1 MAKKAPG
8 KHFRKGISLIEIMG
22 MFPTDAVAE
31 KWFAENR
38 WPDGP
43 HCPHCGSTN
52 IQSGSK
58 HKTMPYLCRDKPC
71 GKRFSVRTHTPME
84 ASKLGYRIWVIAGY
98 LVTTSLKSVSSM
110 KLHRDL
116 GITQKSAWFLGH
128 RIREM
133 FAHKT
138 GPFAGPVEVD
148 ETYMGGKEANKHSS
162 KKLRAGRG
170 PVGKAAVVGAKDRA
184 TNSVN
189 ASMVDNTGAKTLKD
203 FAESKAAT
211 GAKVFTDEHSAY
223 KGIKNHDSVCHSAGE
238 FVRGETHT
246 NGIESFWA
254 MLKRAH
260 KGIFHKMSPK
270 HLQRYVNEFSGRHN
284 VRPMD
289 TIEQLQ
295 FVALSGVGKRLR
307 YADLIADNGCL
318 ARRDPL
324 ERKRASG

>member
-8 KHFRKGISLIEIMG
+8 KHYREGTSLLQITQ
-22 MFPTDAVAE
+22 MFPDDAAAE
-31 KWFAENR
+31 KWFSENR
-38 WPDGP
+38 WPNGV
-43 HCPHCGSTN
+43 HCPHCGNTN
-52 IQSGSK
+52 VQVGTK
-58 HKTMPYLCRDKPC
+58 HKTMPYRCRSKDCAKF
-71 GKRFSVRTHTPME
+71 FSVRTKTPME
-84 ASKLGYRIWVIAGY
+84 ASNLGYRIWAISNY
-98 LVTTSLKSVSSM
+98 LLTTSLKSVSSM

-116 GITQKSAWFLGH
+116 GITQKSAWFLGQ
-128 RIREM
+128 RIREAWTNDGGV
-133 FAHKT
+133 FS
-138 GPFAGPVEVD
+138 GPVEVD
-148 ETYMGGKEANKHSS
+148 ETYMGGREHNKHSS

-170 PVGKAAVVGAKDRA
+170 AVGKAAVVGAKDRA

-260 KGIFHKMSPK
+260 KGTFHKMSPK
-270 HLQRYVNEFSGRHN
+270 HLQRYINEFTGRHN
-284 VRPMD
+284 FRKCD
-289 TIEQLQ
+289 TAMQLRLLAQ
-295 FVALSGVGKRLR
+295 MMEGKRLR
-307 YADLIADNGCL
+307 YADLIADNGL
-318 ARRDPL
+318 ESGARS
-324 ERKRASG
+324 A